1 MLSKRLSILASQQ
14 DYLSDTLLYSPRAG
28 KGMEDE
34 TQDPRF
40 AYEARDEHRI
50 KSTSRARRARYVGV
64 TKKTRKSGKV
74 VFEARACVTKHKG
87 NGRRQYAVGTFG
99 SAVAAAIAIA
109 QAEADPLGP
118 RSPEAERQTRTCAL
132 PAARHF
138 R

>member
-1 MLSKRLSILASQQ
+1 MA
-14 DYLSDTLLYSPRAG
+14 
-28 KGMEDE
+28 EE
-34 TQDPRF
+34 TQDLRYAF
-40 AYEARDEHRI
+40 EEHDGHRI
-50 KSTSRARRARYVGV
+50 KYFAGQPGKYVGV

-74 VFEARACVTKHKG
+74 VYEARACVTKHKG

-118 RSPEAERQTRTCAL
+118 RSPEAERKARTCAL

>member
-1 MLSKRLSILASQQ
+1 
-14 DYLSDTLLYSPRAG
+14 
-28 KGMEDE
+28 MEVE

-40 AYEARDEHRI
+40 AFEERDGHRI
-50 KSTSRARRARYVGV
+50 KYFAGQTGKYVGV

-74 VFEARACVTKHKG
+74 VYEARACVTKHKG

-118 RSPEAERQTRTCAL
+118 LSPESERKTRTCAL
-132 PAARHF
+132 PAARHLP
-138 R
+138 